1 MRVLVI
7 VPAYNEEECIF
18 NVIASIKK
26 YHKNIEILVIND
38 GSTDNTSYKAREA
51 GAEIIELEKN
61 LGIGG
66 AVQTGF
72 IYANN
77 EGYDVAIQ
85 LDGDGQHDPRD
96 LNRLLVPILENS
108 ADIVIGSRFLQSNG
122 YKAGFMRSLGISYF
136 EKLVHMLCRKCYY
149 DTTSGYRAINRRGME
164 LFAAYYPCDYPEVEA
179 IVYALK
185 NDLKVIEV
193 ETLMKKR
200 QGGKSS
206 ISFLKGAY
214 YMLKVTL
221 SLILQPIREK
231 GLY

>member
-7 VPAYNEEECIF
+7 IPAYNEEACIYK
-18 NVIASIKK
+18 VITSIKE

-38 GSTDNTSYKAREA
+38 GSTDNTSFKAKEA
-51 GAEIIELEKN
+51 GVEIIELEKN

-72 IYANN
+72 IYAYN

-96 LNRLLVPILENS
+96 LSKLLTPILEAS
-108 ADIVIGSRFLQSNG
+108 ADIVIGSRFLKSNG
-122 YKAGFMRSLGISYF
+122 YKADFIRSLGMRYF
-136 EKLVHMLCRKCYY
+136 EKLVYVLCGKCYY

-164 LFAAYYPCDYPEVEA
+164 LFIQYYPCDYPEVEA
-179 IVYALK
+179 IIYALK
-185 NDLKVIEV
+185 NDLNVIEV

-231 GLY
+231 ERY